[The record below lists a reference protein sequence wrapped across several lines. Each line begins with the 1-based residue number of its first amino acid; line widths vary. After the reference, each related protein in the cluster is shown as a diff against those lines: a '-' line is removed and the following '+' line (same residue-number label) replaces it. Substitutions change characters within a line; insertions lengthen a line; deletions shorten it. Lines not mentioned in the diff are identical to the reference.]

1 MRGDLLGGLAVA
13 PSSLPRR
20 RRRHHHHS
28 PPDDGDAQP
37 LPPML
42 LVYTPSCTKF
52 DTVSDAENTAVY
64 RILLNLKFSI
74 HRINTFKGHAKACK
88 NLDPGIVSV
97 NIRFKAPKIVHK
109 PKFKEFW
116 PYTIFAKFRKVPDS
130 TQQAVIFSHGNFSFL

>member
-42 LVYTPSCTKF
+42 PLLHMKARLRLLSSVAKTS
-52 DTVSDAENTAVY
+52 VRAVY
-64 RILLNLKFSI
+64 GLHEPSAR
-74 HRINTFKGHAKACK
+74 
-88 NLDPGIVSV
+88 DEY
-97 NIRFKAPKIVHK
+97 KIV
-109 PKFKEFW
+109 ES
-116 PYTIFAKFRKVPDS
+116 I
-130 TQQAVIFSHGNFSFL
+130 